1 MLENQVLDIKRSL
14 VPKENINSLEFAL
27 SEARTKLI
35 PELQGKVVVGLKV
48 DEQTNVGLLQDV
60 KEKLR
65 DLNMVKII
73 YITAPGNDVQQ

>member
-1 MLENQVLDIKRSL
+1 MIL
-14 VPKENINSLEFAL
+14 PLEFAL

-65 DLNMVKII
+65 DLNMVKVI

>member
-1 MLENQVLDIKRSL
+1 
-14 VPKENINSLEFAL
+14 L
-27 SEARTKLI
+27 SEARSKLI